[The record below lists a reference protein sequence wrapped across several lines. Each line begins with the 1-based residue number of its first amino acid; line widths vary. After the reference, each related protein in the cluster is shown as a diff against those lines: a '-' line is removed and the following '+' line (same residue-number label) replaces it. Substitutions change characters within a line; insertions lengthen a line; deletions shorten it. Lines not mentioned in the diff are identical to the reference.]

1 MTYFDLMMNFD
12 FFWPNNLGFPRSMS
26 VKFGLWTFHKL
37 WNKQKNFEFIDF
49 WLPYLWQMKHSIK
62 ANVIKETKF
71 SLLFVKKHL
80 SIFPFFDSFKQPL
93 LATVA

>member
-1 MTYFDLMMNFD
+1 
-12 FFWPNNLGFPRSMS
+12 
-26 VKFGLWTFHKL
+26 
-37 WNKQKNFEFIDF
+37 
-49 WLPYLWQMKHSIK
+49 MKHSIK

-80 SIFPFFDSFKQPL
+80 SIFPFFDSFKQAL